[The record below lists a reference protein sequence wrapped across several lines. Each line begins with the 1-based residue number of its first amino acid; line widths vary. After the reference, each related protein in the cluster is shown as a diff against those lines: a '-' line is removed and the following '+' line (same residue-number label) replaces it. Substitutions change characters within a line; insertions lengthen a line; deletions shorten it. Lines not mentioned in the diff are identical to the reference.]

1 MLLFISV
8 GELSFTIEIGQLIVK
23 VGPKIFSI
31 QQVVSSATEM
41 VMCVFIVIFF
51 RRLHAERTK
60 NRKESEALTHDDEL
74 AEEEEEE
81 EEAND
86 EKKRRNSGNNSN
98 GVNEISLDE
107 IHPQDS

>member
-74 AEEEEEE
+74 AEEEEE
-81 EEAND
+81 AND